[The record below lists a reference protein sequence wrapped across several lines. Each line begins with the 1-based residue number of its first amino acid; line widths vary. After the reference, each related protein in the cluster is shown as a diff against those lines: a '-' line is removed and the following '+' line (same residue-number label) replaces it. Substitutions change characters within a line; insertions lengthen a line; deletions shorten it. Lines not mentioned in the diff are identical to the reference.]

1 MTDMKKT
8 VFLTALLAAAS
19 ITGFAYNLY
28 APNSFDPVSPK
39 SWDYRTVEALCREGK
54 APSYTTDFFSRGSMT
69 RYELASVIKDMLE
82 HHNEKDKDHESLMKL
97 KKEYA
102 RELEALGY
110 KEEKRFPKENRC
122 WK

>member
-1 MTDMKKT
+1 MKKT
-8 VFLTALLAAAS
+8 VFLTVLLAAAS

-28 APNSFDPVSPK
+28 APNSFDSVSPK
-39 SWDYRTVEALCREGK
+39 SWDYRTVETLCREGK
-54 APSYTTDFFSRGSMT
+54 APSYTADFFSRGSMT

-97 KKEYA
+97 KKEYT

-110 KEEKRFPKENRC
+110 REEKRFPKGNRC